1 MLDIGRVR
9 MNVLVDYEILGSNE
23 YQAFDPLQ
31 GNYTLEA
38 SVWSDV
44 QGAEV
49 GAVFHHVSRHLGDRP
64 KTRGVAWNV
73 AGLRLR
79 GHFFVPR
86 TTFDLQAGAGWVT
99 QRAFVDYKWTSDL
112 QLQLASTIVRS
123 TDFIASFTGEV
134 AGIEPARSP
143 RRTQMGGRIEIGI
156 RLRGRQAALDVVA
169 GYERRIDAY
178 QLEQTPRCWTFAG
191 VRIRG
196 G

>member
-1 MLDIGRVR
+1 VLDIGRVR

-23 YQAFDPLQ
+23 YQPFDPLQ

-73 AGLRLR
+73 AVLRVR
-79 GHFFVPR
+79 RHVSAPR
-86 TTFDLQAGAGWVT
+86 TVFDLQAGAGWVT
-99 QRAFVDYKWTSDL
+99 QRAFVDYKWTGDV
-112 QLQLASTIVRS
+112 QLQLASTLVRS
-123 TDFIASFTGEV
+123 TDFIASLAGEV
-134 AGIEPARSP
+134 AGIERTRSS
-143 RRTQMGGRIEIGI
+143 RRAQMGGRVEIGI
-156 RLRGRQAALDVVA
+156 RLRGGRAALDVVA

-178 QLEQTPRCWTFAG
+178 QLEQTPRSWTFA
-191 VRIRG
+191 VARITG